1 MAPVDSSVLVE
12 SRGLA
17 TWVALNRPER
27 RNAYDIEMLERVIAA
42 VAETP
47 DDHFIVVTGTDGSFC
62 AGGYLAN
69 LADPKPAELRTMFNG
84 SLRLFDA
91 LRGHPMPVIAAV
103 NGPAVGGGNELV
115 VACDLAIAG
124 RSAYFGQNGVR
135 IGSAPVLGGTNLL
148 AASIG
153 EKRGKEVAFL
163 CRRYPADEALAM
175 GWINAVVDDDELERA
190 VVRDDR
196 RTGADEPPV
205 PRDRQGLVERVV
217 EPDARLL
224 RDGPGHA
231 CPGDRLRGHARGRQG
246 VHREAGARLPPA
258 TRGLRPVRRYRDLT
272 PTFDD
277 PADWTLPQ
285 ILRERARTHGERSF
299 LEVPFQDAAYSFS
312 ETLELAERIAANL
325 VGDGLVHGDR
335 LVIMASNCVEY
346 VLAWFGSACAG
357 IVEVP
362 MNTAYKGSFLEHQV
376 RTTAPRAVLAEPEF
390 VAHFLDG
397 NDAYATVE
405 IIYVLGEGAETEA
418 ALAAVS
424 APDCARF
431 RSRG

>member
-1 MAPVDSSVLVE
+1 MAPADSSVLVE

-17 TWVALNRPER
+17 TWVVLNRPER

-47 DDHFIVVTGTDGSFC
+47 DDHFIVVTGTDGAFC

-163 CRRYPADEALAM
+163 CRRYPADEALTM
-175 GWINAVVDDDELERA
+175 GWINAVVDDAELEQAVSETIDELARMSPRYLEIAKVSSNVWWNQMRDSYATGLGMLAQAIGSEDMREGARA
-190 VVRDDR
+190 FIEKRAPEFR
-196 RTGADEPPV
+196 
-205 PRDRQGLVERVV
+205 
-217 EPDARLL
+217 
-224 RDGPGHA
+224 
-231 CPGDRLRGHARGRQG
+231 RLR
-246 VHREAGARLPPA
+246 E
-258 TRGLRPVRRYRDLT
+258 D
-272 PTFDD
+272 
-277 PADWTLPQ
+277 
-285 ILRERARTHGERSF
+285 
-299 LEVPFQDAAYSFS
+299 
-312 ETLELAERIAANL
+312 
-325 VGDGLVHGDR
+325 
-335 LVIMASNCVEY
+335 
-346 VLAWFGSACAG
+346 
-357 IVEVP
+357 
-362 MNTAYKGSFLEHQV
+362 
-376 RTTAPRAVLAEPEF
+376 
-390 VAHFLDG
+390 
-397 NDAYATVE
+397 
-405 IIYVLGEGAETEA
+405 
-418 ALAAVS
+418 
-424 APDCARF
+424 
-431 RSRG
+431 